1 MILVI
6 LSGVVIGLVL
16 LLYYLTTPREEHVRA
31 VPADF
36 PKSIPVYD
44 EKNIDQITITAVG
57 TLPAPLQGLVTFLNK
72 HFVRLPIQDKARTD
86 IQVEWREL
94 SAKPEFLID
103 YYNTALQKN
112 FFITSIDFE
121 RDSGAPYRINF
132 SKGDVNGQFIIRD
145 NKTTPS
151 TDRATL
157 MVILPSKTN

>member
-112 FFITSIDFE
+112 FFITSIDFAQRRSIPDKLFQRRRKRTSSFE
-121 RDSGAPYRINF
+121 
-132 SKGDVNGQFIIRD
+132 
-145 NKTTPS
+145 TTRPRRQQIEPLS
-151 TDRATL
+151 
-157 MVILPSKTN
+157 VILPSKTN